1 MTFGDKRGTAG
12 TTINKRNGPL
22 EAGQIN
28 GGHKSRG
35 PGADYQNV

>member
-1 MTFGDKRGTAG
+1 MALGYERGTAG
-12 TTINKRNGPL
+12 TTINKRNRSL
-22 EAGQIN
+22 EAGKIN